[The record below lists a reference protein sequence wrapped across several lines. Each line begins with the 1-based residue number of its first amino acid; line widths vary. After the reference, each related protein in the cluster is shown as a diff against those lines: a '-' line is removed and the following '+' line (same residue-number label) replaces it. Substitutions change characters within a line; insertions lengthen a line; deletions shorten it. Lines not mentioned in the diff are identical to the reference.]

1 MYRNGYVRNKR
12 RIEDMKKIFLILL
25 IYLWSS
31 SAISQDIYME
41 EHDGEIVYNPCGK
54 YVKQRDSLTAYF
66 EHRFSSIYKDLNQEE
81 LKEFLIKTEQE
92 NSDIVN
98 VRVFKSPLHP
108 SYAII
113 SSYLFQ
119 NFLSGDV
126 LVELY
131 CVKELNGSAA
141 IFIKEDRLEEF
152 MGKPFLK
159 LGIE

>member
-1 MYRNGYVRNKR
+1 
-12 RIEDMKKIFLILL
+12 MKKIFLILL

-31 SAISQDIYME
+31 SVIAQDVYME
-41 EHDGEIVYNPCGK
+41 EHDGEIIYNPCGK
-54 YVKQRDSLTAYF
+54 YNKQRDSLTAFF
-66 EHRFSSIYKDLNQEE
+66 EYKFSAIYKDLNQEE
-81 LKEFLIKTEQE
+81 LKEFLIKIGQE

-98 VRVFKSPLHP
+98 IRVLKSPLHS

-126 LVELY
+126 LIELY
-131 CVKELNGSAA
+131 CVKKLNGSSAM
-141 IFIKEDRLEEF
+141 FIKEDRFKEF
-152 MGKPFLK
+152 MGKPFLQ

>member
-1 MYRNGYVRNKR
+1 
-12 RIEDMKKIFLILL
+12 MKKIFLILL

-31 SAISQDIYME
+31 SVVAQDVYME
-41 EHDGEIVYNPCGK
+41 EHNGEIIYNPCGK
-54 YVKQRDSLTAYF
+54 YNKQRDSLTSFF
-66 EHRFSSIYKDLNQEE
+66 EYKFSAIYKDLNQEE
-81 LKEFLIKTEQE
+81 LKEFLIKIGQE
-92 NSDIVN
+92 NSDIIN
-98 VRVFKSPLHP
+98 VRVFKSPLHS

-131 CVKELNGSAA
+131 CVKKLNGSSAM
-141 IFIKEDRLEEF
+141 FIKEDKFKEF
-152 MGKPFLK
+152 MGKSFLQ